1 MARVFSMDPV
11 TVLDADRDVYE
22 IRLAAAVAAV
32 RQMDKEASDGR

>member
-1 MARVFSMDPV
+1 MARIFSMDPA

-32 RQMDKEASDGR
+32 RQMEKEASDGR